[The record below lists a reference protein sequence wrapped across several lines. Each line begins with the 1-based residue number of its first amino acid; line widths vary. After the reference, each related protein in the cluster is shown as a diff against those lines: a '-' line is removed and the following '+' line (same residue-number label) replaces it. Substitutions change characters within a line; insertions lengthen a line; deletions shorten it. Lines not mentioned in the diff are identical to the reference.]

1 MKIIAATGN
10 AGKIREIKKIF
21 SDEKVEILSM
31 GEIGIDI
38 EIEENG
44 TTFEENALIKA
55 RTISKMTGEIALAD
69 DSGLC
74 VDAMGGAPGIYSA
87 RYAGKDATDAQ
98 RIEKLLAELLGEE
111 NRKAKFVSVIAVVFP
126 DGRELT
132 AEGEVLGEIA
142 DKVYG
147 DGGFGYDPV
156 FISDELGKTFG
167 VASADEKNKI
177 SHRARALDKMYQ
189 IMKENDLLWWIF
201 FVSILLKKELVL

>member
-1 MKIIAATGN
+1 MIKVGLYMKIIAATSN
-10 AGKIREIKKIF
+10 AGKIKEIKKIF
-21 SDEKVEILSM
+21 ADDNLEILSM

-87 RYAGKDATDAQ
+87 RYAGEDATDAQ
-98 RIEKLLAELLGEE
+98 RIEKLLGELLGEE

-132 AEGEVLGEIA
+132 ADGEVYGQIA
-142 DKVYG
+142 DKVCG
-147 DGGFGYDPV
+147 EGGFGYDPV

-167 VASADEKNKI
+167 VATIEEKNSI
-177 SHRARALDKMYQ
+177 SHRARALNTMYNK
-189 IMKENDLLWWIF
+189 IKENGLL
-201 FVSILLKKELVL
+201 

>member
-1 MKIIAATGN
+1 MKIIAATSN
-10 AGKIREIKKIF
+10 VGKIREIKKIF

-87 RYAGKDATDAQ
+87 RYAGENATDAQ

-126 DGRELT
+126 DGNELT

-156 FISDELGKTFG
+156 FISYELGKTFG

-189 IMKENDLLWWIF
+189 IMKEKNLL
-201 FVSILLKKELVL
+201 

>member
-1 MKIIAATGN
+1 MKIIAATSN

-21 SDEKVEILSM
+21 CDDKVEILSM

-44 TTFEENALIKA
+44 KTFEENALIKA

-87 RYAGKDATDAQ
+87 RYAGEDATDAQ
-98 RIEKLLAELLGEE
+98 RIEKLLGELLGEE

-126 DGRELT
+126 DGTELT
-132 AEGEVLGEIA
+132 ADGEVLGRIS

-156 FISDELGKTFG
+156 FISDELEKTFG
-167 VASADEKNKI
+167 EATADEKNKI

-189 IMKENDLLWWIF
+189 IMKERNLL
-201 FVSILLKKELVL
+201 